1 VSATFEGRPLPG
13 SDRRKPVLH
22 PEAAAA
28 SVEEWFSAY
37 ESDLGKYLVQFVR
50 DRALAEDLL
59 QETFHDAYRASRALP
74 DIRNPRAWL
83 YGIARNHALGA
94 LRRQRRLQRALARLV
109 LRNEQP
115 AAIDSEAASILS
127 LLEQTLTPEDRALV
141 LLRHLHGFDASEL
154 AEMTGRSPAAV
165 RQRLSRARTRLL
177 EAAAEPEDLFRDGG
191 SSK

>member
-1 VSATFEGRPLPG
+1 MSATFEGQPLLG
-13 SDRRKPVLH
+13 NNRRNQVLG
-22 PEAAAA
+22 PQAAAA

-37 ESDLGKYLVQFVR
+37 ESELGKYLVQFVR

-74 DIRNPRAWL
+74 DIHNPRAWL
-83 YGIARNHALGA
+83 FGIARNHALRA
-94 LRRQRRLQRALARLV
+94 LRRQRRLDRAIARLV
-109 LRNEQP
+109 LRNEPP
-115 AAIDSEAASILS
+115 AEIGSEAASILN
-127 LLEQTLTPEDRALV
+127 LLERTLAPEDRALV

-165 RQRLSRARTRLL
+165 RQRLSRARNRLL
-177 EAAAEPEDLFRDGG
+177 EAATERGDFIPEEG